1 MKRKTLYYSAI
12 ILISIFVITN
22 FSPVNIQS
30 ATSGGVDEQFD
41 TTTYHDSY
49 NSNVTG
55 WGTGQIELPRKN
67 PEYQDSIKAS
77 TTASNVNA
85 WKRCS
90 R

>member
-1 MKRKTLYYSAI
+1 MKRKIIYYSAI

-41 TTTYHDSY
+41 TTTYQDTY

-67 PEYQDSIKAS
+67 PEYQDLIKTSATSSIIH
-77 TTASNVNA
+77 
-85 WKRCS
+85 RCW
-90 R
+90 